1 MSSTVLTEIE
11 SLMSGNTIYNQMI
24 DEWQFLL
31 QSYQGGKTYRDAGHL
46 TKYQL
51 ETAQEY
57 GTRLQTTP
65 IPNHCQSVISVYNS
79 FLFRSCPKREFNNF
93 ENMPELQDFLK
104 DCDMDGRSLDA
115 FMKDVSTW
123 SSVFGHAWIIVTK
136 PDVGAITRADEIAE
150 GVRPYLSLLT
160 PVSVLDWNWTRLP
173 NGRYALDYLRYV
185 EDINGNIRIIK
196 EWFNDR
202 IITTTV
208 DSDSKSVVTVMEEI
222 NGLGKIPAVV
232 AYNGRGLIRGL
243 GISDIADIATAQKFI
258 YNCYSEA
265 EQSVRI
271 DGHPSLVKTPETQ
284 AGIGAGSIIHMP
296 ENLDPGLK
304 PYALEFS
311 GANID
316 SVLNVINNVVQ
327 SIDQMANTGSI
338 RSTEA
343 RRMSGVAQQQEFE
356 LLNARLSDKAD
367 QMELVEEQMWRL
379 WCEFMGIQYTFEIDY
394 PGSFNIRDTD
404 NEISQLQ
411 IAANTNPADPRVKA
425 AIDMKILD
433 WLDLDQDELTALK
446 NPNLIDLSAVPGSS
460 DRSEFYMGKAMID
473 PESGIVTIASTP
485 EEELAMAKQGW
496 IEYNDDESGEY

>member
-1 MSSTVLTEIE
+1 MSSTVLNEIE
-11 SLMSGNTIYNQMI
+11 SLMSGNAIYNQMI

-46 TKYQL
+46 TRYQL
-51 ETAQEY
+51 ETQQEY
-57 GTRLQTTP
+57 GVRLQTTP

-79 FLFRSCPKREFNNF
+79 FLFRESPERNFNGL

-104 DCDMDGRSLDA
+104 DADLDGRSLDA
-115 FMKDVSTW
+115 FMKDVATW
-123 SSVFGHAWIIVTK
+123 SSVFGHAWIMVSK
-136 PDVGAITRADEIAE
+136 PDVGAITRADEISA

-160 PVSVLDWNWTRLP
+160 PVSVLDWNWSRSA
-173 NGRYALDYLRYV
+173 NGRYELDYLRYV
-185 EDINGNIRIIK
+185 EDINGNVRTIK
-196 EWFNDR
+196 EWYRDR
-202 IITTTV
+202 IITTVV
-208 DSDSKSVVTVMEEI
+208 DSDSQSIVEMIEEP
-222 NGLGKIPAVV
+222 NGLGQIPAVL
-232 AYNGRGLIRGL
+232 AYNGRGLVRGL
-243 GISDIADIATAQKFI
+243 GVSDIGDIATAQKFI

-327 SIDQMANTGSI
+327 TIDQMANTGSI

-367 QMELVEEQMWRL
+367 QMELAEEQMWRL
-379 WCEFMGIQYTFEIDY
+379 WSAYMGVGYAIEIEY

-404 NEISQLQ
+404 MEIQQLQ
-411 IAANTNPADPRVKA
+411 VAANTNPADPRVKA

-433 WLDLDQDELTALK
+433 WLGLDEDELTALK
-446 NPNLIDLSAVPGSS
+446 NPDLIDLSAVPESE
-460 DRSEFYMGKAMID
+460 DRTEFYMGQAMID
-473 PESGIVTIASTP
+473 PESGIVTIAASP
-485 EEELAMAKQGW
+485 DEELAMAKQGW
-496 IEYNDDESGEY
+496 IIYEDSEE